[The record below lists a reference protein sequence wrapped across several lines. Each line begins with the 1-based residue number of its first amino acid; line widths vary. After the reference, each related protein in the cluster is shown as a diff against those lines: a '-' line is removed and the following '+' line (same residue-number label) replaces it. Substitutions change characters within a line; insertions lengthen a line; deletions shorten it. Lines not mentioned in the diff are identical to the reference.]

1 MIFNKKQKSTEITKN
16 DIEHL
21 SEKLLQKN
29 LHMNNAIFEQQQK
42 NDKASL
48 KAKIKRNKQA
58 KKIIKKS
65 L

>member
-1 MIFNKKQKSTEITKN
+1 MIFNKKNKTTEITKD
-16 DIEHL
+16 DINHL

-29 LHMNNAIFEQQQK
+29 LQMNNSIIEQQLK

-58 KKIIKKS
+58 KKIVKKS